1 MFPKRPILWIP
12 EYKCT
17 GGWWGGLLANP
28 LPGGV
33 VHDHVYHIVYGMD
46 DEGDR
51 TQAYAS
57 HSPLP
62 EIKVYSLQP
71 EMAF

>member
-1 MFPKRPILWIP
+1 MHW
-12 EYKCT
+12 
-17 GGWWGGLLANP
+17 GWWGGLLANP